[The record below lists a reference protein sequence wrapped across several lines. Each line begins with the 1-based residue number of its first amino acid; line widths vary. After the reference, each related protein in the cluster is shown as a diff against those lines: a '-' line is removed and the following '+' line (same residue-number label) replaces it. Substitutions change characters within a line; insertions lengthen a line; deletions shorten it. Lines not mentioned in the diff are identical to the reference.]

1 MKEMNLKFVSDYLE
15 VEIKN
20 YSDCKFEY
28 DKWIITDKYVFNEN
42 NLRFSQ
48 YAIVAASPSIS
59 SEKELNDYR
68 WRGEKVIKR
77 ITDLIPVCGLPA
89 LNFPKEGNCFN
100 AKSIVLY
107 SEPPKGW
114 KMNYDEINK
123 EFQVPNKKDI
133 SIDVSVEFCRYS
145 IIDNSPLDDLKVMM
159 NNYDSIGEEIE
170 FLVFLNNA
178 ILTSTDSNVY
188 MLVGKA
194 LEIVDAIYPLKGNK
208 DNRINNYFPELK
220 DLYEG
225 HTIKELMGL
234 SNTRKESRHFVKNK
248 ARLIPHDSLSNEE
261 GELLLKL
268 STNLII
274 NVIREKFGLSHI
286 AIMQK

>member
-28 DKWIITDKYVFNEN
+28 DKWIISDKYVFNEN